1 MFHRKNLRYLVPSGM
16 TAPSLGLAL
25 FALIKASTGEY
36 QTAAWIIVW
45 YALLDRMDGVTVTF
59 PVIIAGIIAID
70 DLGAARALPL
80 LPLAAA
86 VAYSILGFVFG
97 TVRKSR
103 ENHALDTVRIDQ
115 LQTQSATWSPRNN
128 VQATSASESLE
139 RVEESPTHEQCQSTE
154 MSGAFRKEGEYWT
167 VAWAKSESK
176 LKHRKGL
183 DYIAYLLR
191 HPGQEFGAIDLI
203 SAIQPGGLAKGSTSR
218 DGTHQEH
225 DGIARSLGDAG
236 AILDATAKEQYKRRL
251 QDLREDLESAERD
264 NDLSGAD
271 KARAEIEFIEGEV
284 VAAVGLGGRDRK
296 SSSHAERARLA
307 VTKAIKTAISRIR
320 EVDSELGKHLS
331 LSIQTG
337 YFCTY
342 VPAQPITWRL

>member
-1 MFHRKNLRYLVPSGM
+1 MFHRKNLHYLVPSGV
-16 TAPSLGLAL
+16 TVSSLGLAL
-25 FALIKASTGEY
+25 FALVKASTGEY

-45 YALLDRMDGVTVTF
+45 YALLDRVNGVTFTF
-59 PVIIAGIIAID
+59 PVIVAGIIAID

-97 TVRKSR
+97 TVRKNR
-103 ENHALDTVRIDQ
+103 ETRALDTLRIEQ
-115 LQTQSATWSPRNN
+115 LPTQSASWSPGNN
-128 VQATSASESLE
+128 VRATPAPES
-139 RVEESPTHEQCQSTE
+139 VEQGEEPHTHEQCQSTE
-154 MSGAFRKEGEYWT
+154 MTRVFRKEGEYWT
-167 VAWAKSESK
+167 VVWAKSESK

-203 SAIQPGGLAKGSTSR
+203 SAIQPSGLAKGSTSS
-218 DGTHQEH
+218 DGTHPELN
-225 DGIARSLGDAG
+225 GIARSLGDAG

-264 NDLSGAD
+264 NDLSGTD
-271 KARAEIEFIEGEV
+271 KARAEIEFIEAEV

-320 EVDSELGKHLS
+320 EVDSELGTHLS

-342 VPAQPITWRL
+342 APAHPITWRL